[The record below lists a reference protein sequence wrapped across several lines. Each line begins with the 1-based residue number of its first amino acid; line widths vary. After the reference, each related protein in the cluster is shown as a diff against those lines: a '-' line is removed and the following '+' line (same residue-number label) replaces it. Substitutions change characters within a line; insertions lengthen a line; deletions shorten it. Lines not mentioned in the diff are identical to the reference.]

1 MTNENRFKQ
10 AMAAL
15 AAVYQNAMQAEQ
27 IAIYWDS
34 LGRFNPD
41 HLDKAVKLHI
51 ADTKDGKWFPKPA
64 HLISHINELMAAEKR
79 RGAIAHDEVKRLERA
94 ERQPATEE
102 QKARV
107 KALIEGLKK

>member
-1 MTNENRFKQ
+1 MTNQNRFKQ
-10 AMAAL
+10 AMAGL
-15 AAVYQNAMQAEQ
+15 AAVYQNVLQSEQMAM
-27 IAIYWDS
+27 YWDA

-51 ADTKDGKWFPKPA
+51 ADPKDGKWFPKPA
-64 HLISHINELMAAEKR
+64 HLISHINEMMAAEKR
-79 RGAIAHDEVKRLERA
+79 RGAIAHDDVRRLERA

-107 KALIEGLKK
+107 KELIKGLKS